1 MRSQKKHKNN
11 NTMNPFNLQDI
22 TTFLAIID
30 CGSLTQAAE
39 RLEVSKSIVSKRLKR
54 LEDMLGVALLHRSTR
69 GINATE
75 QGQAF
80 YLRASHILQE
90 LEATVEEMTEGNQ
103 NLCGS
108 LRIAAPVTFGTMYL
122 GRLVFPFISKHPRL
136 QVAIH
141 LDDKQV
147 DIVQEQF
154 DIAIR
159 ISAEPGLSLKARQL
173 GLCQRVVVCSPS
185 YANHNDLQAVHA
197 DLFAHDYIGYSNIQ
211 DSQLWGFLTEDN
223 QRNPIKSRFSANNG
237 EINRDAAIAGLGLAV
252 LPLFMVAEALRTGQ
266 LINAMPKINLE
277 PIPIYAVY
285 PPTRHTPK
293 KIRLLIDHLCQVL
306 GDNPP
311 WEQDLPLS

>member
-1 MRSQKKHKNN
+1 
-11 NTMNPFNLQDI
+11 MNPFNLQDI
-22 TTFLAIID
+22 TTFLAIVD
-30 CGSLTQAAE
+30 SGSLTQAAE

-54 LEDMLGVALLHRSTR
+54 LEEMLGVALLHRSTR
-69 GINATE
+69 GITPTE

-80 YLRASHILQE
+80 YLRAASILQE
-90 LEATVEEMTEGNQ
+90 LEATVDEMTEGNQ

-136 QVAIH
+136 HVAIH
-141 LDDKQV
+141 LDDKRV

-173 GLCQRVVVCSPS
+173 GLCKRVVICSPS
-185 YANHNDLQAVHA
+185 YAQQHDLQTLNN
-197 DLFAHDYIGYSNIQ
+197 DLFAHEYIGYSNIN
-211 DSQLWGFLTEDN
+211 DSQLWGFLTEDS
-223 QRNPIKSRFSANNG
+223 QRGHIKSRFTANNG
-237 EINRDAAIAGLGLAV
+237 EISRDAAIAGLGLAV

-266 LINAMPKINLE
+266 LVNAMPDLILE

-285 PPTRHTPK
+285 PPTRHVPK
-293 KIRLLIDHLCQVL
+293 KIRMLIDHLCLEL

-311 WEQDLPLS
+311 WEQDLPL

>member
-1 MRSQKKHKNN
+1 
-11 NTMNPFNLQDI
+11 MNPFNLQDI
-22 TTFLAIID
+22 TTFLAIVD
-30 CGSLTQAAE
+30 SGSLTQAAE

-54 LEDMLGVALLHRSTR
+54 LEEMLGVALLHRSTR
-69 GINATE
+69 GISATE

-80 YLRASHILQE
+80 YLRAANILQE
-90 LEATVEEMTEGNQ
+90 LEATIDEMTEGNQ

-136 QVAIH
+136 HVAIH
-141 LDDKQV
+141 LDDKRV

-154 DIAIR
+154 DLAIR

-173 GLCQRVVVCSPS
+173 GLCKRVVICSPE
-185 YANHNDLQAVHA
+185 YAQQHNLQALNNDV
-197 DLFAHDYIGYSNIQ
+197 FAHEYIGYSNIN

-223 QRNPIKSRFSANNG
+223 QRGQIKSRFTANNG
-237 EINRDAAIAGLGLAV
+237 EMSRDAAIAGLGLSV

-266 LINAMPKINLE
+266 LINAMPDLILE

-285 PPTRHTPK
+285 PPTRHVPK
-293 KIRLLIDHLCQVL
+293 KIRMLIDHLCQEL

-311 WEQDLPLS
+311 WEQDLPL